1 MFWKTRAKL
10 ETRIE
15 REKAKWR
22 SPITEHGSKI
32 ELAEVLVFA
41 SVFLLIMALLA
52 LAPKAP
58 FVHLLIFGIGVLALS
73 NQGRAM
79 ATPLIYNLMA
89 AKFQWPDYEV
99 ARAEESKARQA
110 ERLAKNGGDAVS
122 APAPVAVA
130 AAPASP
136 DPSPAASAAP
146 SDLDSHARS
155 VLAAYLAMDKAAR
168 KARVLQVVSY
178 CQSKGLTLAGLAD
191 AEDEDEK
198 IVLGEIALKRLAKL
212 HGIEV
217 AHEHAG

>member
-22 SPITEHGSKI
+22 SPVTDSGSKI

-41 SVFLLIMALLA
+41 AVFLVIMALLA
-52 LAPKAP
+52 VAPKAP

-89 AKFQWPDYEV
+89 AKWKWPDYEV
-99 ARAEESKARQA
+99 ARAEEVKARQA
-110 ERLAKNGGDAVS
+110 ERLAKNGGDAAP

-136 DPSPAASAAP
+136 DPSPAAS
-146 SDLDSHARS
+146 DLDSHARS
-155 VLAAYLAMDKAAR
+155 VLAAFLAFDKAGR
-168 KARVLQVVSY
+168 KARVLQVLSY
-178 CQSKGLTLAGLAD
+178 CESKGLALTGLAD

-198 IVLGEIALKRLAKL
+198 KVLGEIALKKLAKL

>member
-22 SPITEHGSKI
+22 SPITDSGSKI
-32 ELAEVLVFA
+32 ELSEVLVFA
-41 SVFLLIMALLA
+41 GVFLFIMALLA
-52 LAPKAP
+52 LAPKVP
-58 FVHLLIFGIGVLALS
+58 FVHLLIFGVGVLALS
-73 NQGRAM
+73 SQGRSM

-89 AKFQWPDYEV
+89 AKFHWPDYEV
-99 ARAEESKARQA
+99 ARAEEAKARQA
-110 ERLAKNGGDAVS
+110 DRLAKNGGDAVS

-136 DPSPAASAAP
+136 DPSPAVPVAAE
-146 SDLDSHARS
+146 LDSHARS
-155 VLAAYLAMDKAAR
+155 VLAAFLAMDKAAR
-168 KARVLQVVSY
+168 KARVLQVLSY
-178 CQSKGLTLAGLAD
+178 CQSKGLALTGLAD

-198 IVLGEIALKRLAKL
+198 KVLGEIALKRLAKL